1 MRDARSRLERVVL
14 GRDLVVVEL
23 ADEGDLLQDVG
34 LHARDAVEEED
45 REDAGRD
52 AEGGAD
58 GAPAMQMSVGVRLL
72 LWRDRVVRGVHS
84 GERGGREAAEL
95 DLGDRVAGARGL
107 VSHWVFARGTGRFGG
122 WVLTS
127 GRTGS

>member
-1 MRDARSRLERVVL
+1 MNRKQTRDARSRLERVVL

-52 AEGGAD
+52 TEGGAD
-58 GAPAMQMSVGVRLL
+58 GAPALQMSVGVRLL
-72 LWRDRVVRGVHS
+72 LWGD
-84 GERGGREAAEL
+84 GGC
-95 DLGDRVAGARGL
+95 
-107 VSHWVFARGTGRFGG
+107 
-122 WVLTS
+122 S
-127 GRTGS
+127 GRTFW

>member
-1 MRDARSRLERVVL
+1 MNRKQTRDARSRLERVVL

-52 AEGGAD
+52 TEGGAD
-58 GAPAMQMSVGVRLL
+58 GAPALQMSVGVRLL
-72 LWRDRVVRGVHS
+72 LWRD
-84 GERGGREAAEL
+84 GGC
-95 DLGDRVAGARGL
+95 
-107 VSHWVFARGTGRFGG
+107 
-122 WVLTS
+122 S
-127 GRTGS
+127 GRTFW